1 MAGMFPSN
9 NCLSHKDRL
18 YKAEKRI
25 YLVLD
30 TSCAYQKVGGNFNL
44 AVALLYPP
52 PDRPLHPGVPFGAK
66 PADVAVLN

>member
-25 YLVLD
+25 YLVLAASGARQSVVPSL
-30 TSCAYQKVGGNFNL
+30 TL
-44 AVALLYPP
+44 ALVDRYLW
-52 PDRPLHPGVPFGAK
+52 PDWPRHQRVPFGVQ
-66 PADVAVLN
+66 VAVEAGPG